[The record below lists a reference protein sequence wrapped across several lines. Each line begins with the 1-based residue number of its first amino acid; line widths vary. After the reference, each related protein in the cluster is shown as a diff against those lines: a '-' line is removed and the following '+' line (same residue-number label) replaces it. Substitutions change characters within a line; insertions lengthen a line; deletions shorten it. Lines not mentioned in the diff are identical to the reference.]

1 MVGLVPQGLDRR
13 LTMAA
18 NLPIEVLRSFV
29 AIVDSGSML
38 KASDRVFL
46 SQSAISLQVKRLE
59 DLLQQSLF
67 SREGRKLALT
77 PAGEAF
83 LGYARRL
90 LALNDEAVSA
100 ISGATVQG
108 PLRVGMVQDFAE
120 TLFTGLFADF
130 SALNPEASIFA
141 RVGGTYELK
150 EALAADQLD
159 LVLGFADAATP
170 QPLRIDPMIWIGSA
184 ELAERDVLPLAVLE
198 RPCRFR
204 EAALAALDA
213 AHRRYRIV
221 IETPN
226 LATLRAGVNAGLGLS
241 CRTRLLPGVTELTPR
256 PTLPTLPAVA
266 TVLLT
271 RTDVSKGARRLEG
284 LIRSTILPL
293 EAEPTAP

>member
-1 MVGLVPQGLDRR
+1 
-13 LTMAA
+13 MAA
-18 NLPIEVLRSFV
+18 NLPVEVLRSFV

-59 DLLQQSLF
+59 DLLQQALF
-67 SREGRKLALT
+67 SREGRKLTLT

-90 LALNDEAVSA
+90 LALNDEAVA
-100 ISGATVQG
+100 AVSGATVQG
-108 PLRVGMVQDFAE
+108 PVRLGMVQDFAE
-120 TLFTGLFADF
+120 TLFTGLIADF
-130 SALNPEASIFA
+130 AALNPEASIYA

-150 EALAADQLD
+150 EALAASQLD
-159 LVLGFADAATP
+159 LVLGFADGATP
-170 QPLRIDPMIWIGSA
+170 QPLRLDPMVWIGSA
-184 ELAERDVLPLAVLE
+184 ELAEREVLPLAVLE

-213 AHRRYRIV
+213 AGRRYRIV

-226 LATLRAGVNAGLGLS
+226 LATLRAGVNAGLGLT
-241 CRTRLLPGVTELTPR
+241 CRTPRLPGVTALTPR
-256 PTLPTLPAVA
+256 PSLPALPNVA

-271 RTDVSKGARRLEG
+271 RSDASRGANRLEG
-284 LIRSTILPL
+284 LIRAAILPL
-293 EAEPTAP
+293 EVDPAAE